1 MEEKNSPIDVILDKF
16 VEYVRASIQKNG
28 GEGKSAYQYR
38 QVINAFEVD
47 GAFVPENT
55 NKEDVIKANVSKNFL
70 ELVPKFI
77 INPEVT
83 VNDRKYTITEI
94 IKVVQ
99 DFKDSYNWVQNHKKS
114 YKTYLDL
121 FLKFIN
127 DVCNPDN
134 NDKYKDIFDACANE
148 RFSSSDFA
156 ILNGKTGDVYLHNK
170 LATKFKSRLR
180 CQDRTSGDKI
190 WLPLRFIAKI
200 YSKDKRNFDDDPD
213 NKEKNEKKDN
223 QFSKWLDMLVNDIYI
238 HYVENGKVENVRF
251 GEKDGKKD
259 VHLRLSKHRKKGQTV
274 NEYKVYV
281 RWINENGKVI
291 EKQVLTPTGKG
302 NMKECMKVR
311 DISEI
316 AIDHVKSIDR
326 TLRDLSDDKNNK
338 LKELI
343 KVSDKYKEIQAEDEP
358 DEDIAVDELL
368 ESELDLEELR
378 KELDFIKDD
387 GLLRLMASKYNSQKS
402 NGDTFKEI
410 RKITHDKYIGIIEE
424 DIKMENYPNGDSMTL
439 YQELTDVLD
448 QTGNLSI
455 AYSNSASLTGTSVD
469 KIKGF
474 KLEKIINRI

>member
-1 MEEKNSPIDVILDKF
+1 M
-16 VEYVRASIQKNG
+16 
-28 GEGKSAYQYR
+28 
-38 QVINAFEVD
+38 
-47 GAFVPENT
+47 
-55 NKEDVIKANVSKNFL
+55 
-70 ELVPKFI
+70 
-77 INPEVT
+77 
-83 VNDRKYTITEI
+83 
-94 IKVVQ
+94 
-99 DFKDSYNWVQNHKKS
+99 
-114 YKTYLDL
+114 
-121 FLKFIN
+121 
-127 DVCNPDN
+127 
-134 NDKYKDIFDACANE
+134 
-148 RFSSSDFA
+148 
-156 ILNGKTGDVYLHNK
+156 
-170 LATKFKSRLR
+170 
-180 CQDRTSGDKI
+180 
-190 WLPLRFIAKI
+190 RFIAKI

>member
-77 INPEVT
+77 NPEET

-134 NDKYKDIFDACANE
+134 NDKYKDIIDACANE